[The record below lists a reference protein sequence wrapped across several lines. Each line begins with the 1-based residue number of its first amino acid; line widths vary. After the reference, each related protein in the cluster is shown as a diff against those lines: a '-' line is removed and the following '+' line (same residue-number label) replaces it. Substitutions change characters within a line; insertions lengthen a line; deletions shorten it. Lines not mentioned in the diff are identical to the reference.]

1 MPSWNNW
8 HKAHYF
14 VAIYFKWC
22 ISFEQKGCITLFKCV
37 KCKFKEKKMASLAEK
52 MAANLDISAFSK
64 ADELKK
70 RLWFT
75 ILALVVFRLGTFI
88 PLPGIDPNILAE
100 VFSQHNGGI
109 LGMFNMFSGGALERM
124 TIFALNIFPYIS
136 ASIIIQ
142 LGQSIIPSLQAL
154 KKEGEAGHR
163 KVTHYTKILTVFITI
178 IQGYGIAVGLE
189 SMTGGAGASAV
200 VIPSFVFKFT
210 TIVSLVGGT
219 MFVVW
224 LGDQITSRGVGN
236 GSSLI
241 ITVGIIANIPT
252 ALARTFEL
260 GRVGSMSGLT
270 IALLLVMALVL
281 IYVIVFVERA
291 QRKIIIQYPKRQM
304 GMRISAAETS
314 HLPLKINPTGVI
326 PPIFASSLLL
336 LPITVAN
343 LSAQNGPSWAQTL
356 SQWLGHGQPVY
367 LALYAFL
374 IIFFSFFYTAV
385 VFNPEETADNL
396 KKHGGFIAGIRPGK
410 NTAEYLDYVIT
421 RLTVLG
427 AAYLTVLCIV
437 PEVLISKL
445 SVPFVLGGTTLLIVV
460 QVTMDFVTQIQSHLI
475 AYQYEGLIKKAQL
488 IQNKKRK

>member
-1 MPSWNNW
+1 M
-8 HKAHYF
+8 
-14 VAIYFKWC
+14 V
-22 ISFEQKGCITLFKCV
+22 
-37 KCKFKEKKMASLAEK
+37 SLAEK
-52 MAANLDISAFSK
+52 MASNMDFAAFSK

-75 ILALVVFRLGTFI
+75 VLALIVFRLGTFI
-88 PLPGIDPNILAE
+88 PLPGIDPHILSDIFARN
-100 VFSQHNGGI
+100 SGGI
-109 LGMFNMFSGGALERM
+109 LGMFNMFAGGALERM
-124 TIFALNIFPYIS
+124 TIFALNIMPYIS

-142 LGQSIIPSLQAL
+142 LGQSVIPSLAAL

-163 KVTHYTKILTVFITI
+163 KVTQMTRYLTVLITI

-189 SMTGGAGASAV
+189 SMTGSAGLSAV
-200 VIPSFVFKFT
+200 VNPGFVFKFT

-219 MFVVW
+219 MFIVW
-224 LGDQITSRGVGN
+224 LGEQITSRGVGN

-241 ITVGIIANIPT
+241 ITVGIIANIPA
-252 ALARTFEL
+252 ALAQTFEL
-260 GRVGSMSGLT
+260 GRVGSMSFGV
-270 IALLLVMALVL
+270 IAMLLVMVLAL
-281 IYVIVFVERA
+281 IYIIVLVERA
-291 QRKIIIQYPKRQM
+291 QRKIIIQYPKRQV
-304 GMRISAAETS
+304 GMRMSAAETS

-336 LPITVAN
+336 LPITIAN
-343 LSAQNGPSWAQTL
+343 LSAENGPEWVQTMSRL
-356 SQWLGHGQPVY
+356 LGHGQPLY

-374 IIFFSFFYTAV
+374 IAFFAFFYTAV

-427 AAYLTVLCIV
+427 AFYLVALCIL
-437 PEVLISKL
+437 PEILISKL

-460 QVTMDFVTQIQSHLI
+460 QVTMDFVGQLQSHLI
-475 AYQYEGLIKKAQL
+475 AYQYEGLIKKAAL
-488 IQNKKRK
+488 ANRKRR

>member
-1 MPSWNNW
+1 
-8 HKAHYF
+8 
-14 VAIYFKWC
+14 
-22 ISFEQKGCITLFKCV
+22 
-37 KCKFKEKKMASLAEK
+37 MASLAEK
-52 MAANLDISAFSK
+52 MAANLDMSAFSK

-75 ILALVVFRLGTFI
+75 IMALVVFRLGTFI
-88 PLPGIDPNILAE
+88 PLPGIDPNILSE

-189 SMTGGAGASAV
+189 SMTSGAGASAV

-260 GRVGSMSGLT
+260 GRVGSMSLLT
-270 IALLLVMALVL
+270 IALLLVMALAL

-343 LSAQNGPSWAQTL
+343 LSAQNGPSWAQSL

-374 IIFFSFFYTAV
+374 IVFFSFFYTAV

-460 QVTMDFVTQIQSHLI
+460 QVTMDFVTQVQSHLI

-488 IQNKKRK
+488 LQNKRRK